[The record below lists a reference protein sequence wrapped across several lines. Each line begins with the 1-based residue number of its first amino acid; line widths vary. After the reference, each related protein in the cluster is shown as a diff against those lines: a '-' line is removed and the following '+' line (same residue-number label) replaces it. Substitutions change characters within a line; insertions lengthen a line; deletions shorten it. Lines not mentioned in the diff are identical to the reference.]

1 MVLHVYVGASTMA
14 LASKGD
20 FQMSTPVKK
29 FFEKMAKQS
38 QDFDDFCVNYM
49 PNVPYKH
56 ASKVKKAWSC
66 ARKGKGF
73 DSAFSKL
80 EGVL

>member
-1 MVLHVYVGASTMA
+1 
-14 LASKGD
+14 
-20 FQMSTPVKK
+20 MSDKAKK
-29 FFEKMAKQS
+29 FFQKMAEQS
-38 QDFDDFCVNYM
+38 NDFDDFCVNYL

-56 ASKVKKAWSC
+56 VSKVKKAWSC

-73 DSAFSKL
+73 DSAFDKL

>member
-1 MVLHVYVGASTMA
+1 MA
-14 LASKGD
+14 
-20 FQMSTPVKK
+20 T
-29 FFEKMAKQS
+29 QS

-56 ASKVKKAWSC
+56 VSKVKKAWSC

-73 DSAFSKL
+73 DAAFSKL